1 MDIAFTVNGEA
12 RQVGAPETTSLL
24 EVLRNHLG
32 LMGTR
37 YGCGLEQ
44 CGCCMVLVDGQPAY
58 ACTRE
63 VGTVAGRTVTTV
75 EGLGTADKPHPLQQA
90 FLDEQAGQC
99 GYCLSRHHHVRQG
112 AARPQ
117 PRPEPRRDRR
127 GAGQASLPLRHASAH
142 PARGR
147 TRRRDAAQRE
157 AGMSAPVLPASLVE
171 NPRLDRWIRFQPD
184 RTVRIAT
191 GKVEIGQGVVTAIG
205 QIAADELDV
214 PLDRVAVLS
223 GDTDPW
229 ARRALHDVFAVGRSV
244 GRLGAAGLRRGARQ
258 GAGAGGAAAQLQP
271 RRALGGRR
279 PIPAERRGDRPGL
292 LDASRPR
299 SISRQAVTGTT
310 PAEAAASYKVVGQ
323 SVPRLDLPAKVSGAA
338 FVHDFVPEDLLHART
353 LRQPSRGATLAALDE
368 AAIRRAAKGE
378 LQIVREANF
387 VAFVSPV
394 ESVAQAAA
402 AAAPAA
408 CDVGQRAAHR
418 SRAAGGRLAER
429 PAQPRTGASA
439 REPPTTPP
447 KRLVQITVSRPYIA
461 HASMAPSCALA
472 EFRDGHLTVWSHG
485 QGMHPLRKNL
495 AAVLG
500 LPTEAI
506 TARHLHGAGCYGHN
520 GADDAALDAA
530 LIALRLPGQCIRL
543 QWRREEEFGFEPVGP
558 AMLVTLH
565 VDLDERGRPA
575 DWTTEI
581 WSPTHVQR
589 PGSGSGYLLASEALA
604 NPPPEVTP
612 TDPPEARG
620 GGGTRNAV
628 PLYDVP
634 AHRILHHLVLR
645 PPVRTSALRGLG
657 ALPNVYAIESLM
669 DELAARAGEDPVA
682 YRLSILSEPRARR
695 ADRAWWRSA
704 PAGRRADRP
713 ARAKGSASPSP
724 ATRTAP
730 PMPRWRPP
738 SPCRRP

>member
-1 MDIAFTVNGEA
+1 MST
-12 RQVGAPETTSLL
+12 
-24 EVLRNHLG
+24 
-32 LMGTR
+32 
-37 YGCGLEQ
+37 
-44 CGCCMVLVDGQPAY
+44 PA
-58 ACTRE
+58 
-63 VGTVAGRTVTTV
+63 
-75 EGLGTADKPHPLQQA
+75 
-90 FLDEQAGQC
+90 
-99 GYCLSRHHHVRQG
+99 
-112 AARPQ
+112 
-117 PRPEPRRDRR
+117 
-127 GAGQASLPLRHASAH
+127 LP
-142 PARGR
+142 
-147 TRRRDAAQRE
+147 T
-157 AGMSAPVLPASLVE
+157 SLVE

-214 PLDRVAVLS
+214 PFERIAVLS
-223 GDTDPW
+223 GDTAEGPDEMYTTSSLSVEVSGGSVRLVC
-229 ARRALHDVFAVGRSV
+229 AEVRAKALDRAALRLNCSRDELTVAEGRF
-244 GRLGAAGLRRGARQ
+244 LQNGAATGQ
-258 GAGAGGAAAQLQP
+258 DYWTVAAEIDL
-271 RRALGGRR
+271 
-279 PIPAERRGDRPGL
+279 
-292 LDASRPR
+292 S
-299 SISRQAVTGTT
+299 QAVTGT
-310 PAEAAASYKVVGQ
+310 AAVKATASYEVVGS

-338 FVHDFVPEDLLHART
+338 FIYDVLPENLLHARM
-353 LRQPSRGATLAALDE
+353 LRQPNPGASLASFDE
-368 AAIRRAAKGE
+368 SAIRRAAKGE
-378 LQIVREANF
+378 LQIVRDANF
-387 VAFVSPV
+387 VAFVSPI

-402 AAAPAA
+402 VAAPLHASWA
-408 CDVGQRAAHR
+408 NLR
-418 SRAAGGRLAER
+418 RLE
-429 PAQPRTGASA
+429 PAQQEAAWLKGQPSDDRRIGA
-439 REPPTTPP
+439 PPAATPP
-447 KRLVQITVSRPYIA
+447 KNPVQLTVSRPYVA

-500 LPTEAI
+500 LPPDAI
-506 TARHLHGAGCYGHN
+506 TARHLHGPGCYGHN

-530 LIALRLPGQCIRL
+530 LIAQRLPGRCIRL

-581 WSPTHVQR
+581 WSGTHVQR
-589 PGSGSGYLLASEALA
+589 PGMGSGYLLASEALA
-604 NPPPEVTP
+604 NPPPEVKP

-657 ALPNVYAIESLM
+657 ALPNVYAIESLI

-695 ADRAWWRSA
+695 LIEAVAKQADWASRG
-704 PAGRRADRP
+704 PAGSGKGLGLGFARYKNRAAYAAVVAAVTVQETVRVDRVWAVADAGLVVNP
-713 ARAKGSASPSP
+713 DGARNQLEGGIVQAVSWTVKEQVRFDEQGIASRDWDGYPILRFSEVPDMQVELVDGAGNPSLGVGECTVGP
-724 ATRTAP
+724 TAAAIGNAVAHALGVRIHDMPLTRDRVMAALLN
-730 PMPRWRPP
+730 
-738 SPCRRP
+738 